1 MMSRIYE
8 DIIKTKDT
16 YSEDGFAYLYIQRLN
31 ENIEKFIGNKANADL
46 TSIVYGYSVGF
57 KELYSPFLPRI
68 IDWLRQGI
76 LNKEY
81 FNDIRTHQ
89 LTLSNA
95 LAFAHWI
102 YTGNNDILLW
112 KKAIYWRDQLLQ
124 DVDYSKGFD
133 SESKENLALDI
144 LRYIQAKEYDRAI
157 KHYEWATR
165 GEVFQFSS
173 HLNNYNL
180 AYAYCLHFA
189 EGQFSVEE
197 LEKAGRAFLKRQLKE
212 LYLMGRP
219 TEMLYWLKT
228 MCDARD
234 KEYTPEEV
242 IYTFY
247 EFLEDKDK
255 PDFIKELLENR

>member
-1 MMSRIYE
+1 MA
-8 DIIKTKDT
+8 T
-16 YSEDGFAYLYIQRLN
+16 
-31 ENIEKFIGNKANADL
+31 
-46 TSIVYGYSVGF
+46 
-57 KELYSPFLPRI
+57 
-68 IDWLRQGI
+68 
-76 LNKEY
+76 
-81 FNDIRTHQ
+81 
-89 LTLSNA
+89 A
-95 LAFAHWI
+95 LAFAHWV

-112 KKAIYWRDQLLQ
+112 KKAIYWQEELNTDL
-124 DVDYSKGFD
+124 DHSKEMD
-133 SESKENLALDI
+133 SEDKENLALDI
-144 LRYIQAKEYDRAI
+144 LRYIQAKEYDKAI
-157 KHYEWATR
+157 KQYELFTR
-165 GEVFQFSS
+165 GEIFKLSS
-173 HLNNYNL
+173 RLNNYNL

-197 LEKAGRAFLKRQLKE
+197 LEKAGRAFLKRHLKE

-255 PDFIKELLENR
+255 PDFIKELLENSV